1 MKISYYRSHKVQPE
15 PFESHDFG
23 ARVEI
28 DTEVDKDFAGL
39 NDTEIGQE
47 LDKMLDGLLETAVDR
62 AVALGGGVDSSHI
75 IDYYER

>member
-15 PFESHDFG
+15 QYESHDFG

-28 DTEVDKDFAGL
+28 DTEVDKDFDGL
-39 NDTEIGQE
+39 SDKQIGQE
-47 LDKMLDGLLETAVDR
+47 LDVLLDGLLETAVDR
-62 AVALGGGVDSSHI
+62 AVALGGSVDSSHI